1 MLSDKRRLIG
11 VLSVLLV
18 TGFLITSLA
27 GYYVSRSTLRSQLE
41 LSELPLTSDNIYSEI
56 QRDLMRPLIISSLM
70 ANDTFLRDWI
80 LNGEKDIESVRKY
93 LKEIK
98 EKYDAFA
105 SFFVSE
111 RTRLYYYSGGVLK
124 RVNPGD
130 KRDAWYFRVSRMN
143 PPYEINVDPDMANRD
158 AMTIFI
164 NFKVLDYRG
173 NFIGSTGI
181 GLTVTAVKG
190 LIESYQRKYGRTVYF
205 VDKTGDVVLHGTAF
219 AMKERNL
226 SHLPG
231 ISTQARKIL
240 SGESSIFRYTHE
252 GTTYHVN
259 TRFIPEFQWH
269 LIVEQNEEKSLA
281 RIRNTLLINLSL
293 FTLIT
298 ALVIF
303 ITNITVSTYQK
314 KLETMATTDKL
325 TGVYN
330 RQAFDILFNQTL
342 REIHREYV
350 PVSMVILDLD
360 HFKNINDTLGHLA
373 GDEVLK
379 HVVGVARSSI
389 RDSDLL
395 FRWGGEE
402 FIVILKKC
410 GLDMAFDMA
419 EKIRLRIVNS
429 PAGFGGRSITVT
441 VSLGV
446 AEYVKDE
453 SEDSLLRRV
462 DEALYRAKQKGRNRV
477 EMSEPSKNAS

>member
-1 MLSDKRRLIG
+1 MLSNKRQLIG
-11 VLSVLLV
+11 ILSVLLV
-18 TGFLITSLA
+18 AGFLITSLA

-56 QRDLMRPLIISSLM
+56 QRDLMRPVIISYLM

-93 LKEIK
+93 LSEIK
-98 EKYDAFA
+98 DKYDAFA

-111 RTRLYYYSGGVLK
+111 RTRLYYFSGGVLK

-130 KRDAWYFRVSRMN
+130 KRDAWYFRVSRME

-205 VDKTGDVVLHGTAF
+205 VDKNGDVVLHGQAF
-219 AMKERNL
+219 APKERNL
-226 SHLPG
+226 SQLPG
-231 ISTQARKIL
+231 ISSHARGIL

-252 GTTYHVN
+252 GKTYHVN

-269 LIVEQNEEKSLA
+269 LIVEQNEDKSLS

-298 ALVIF
+298 GLVIF
-303 ITNITVSTYQK
+303 ITNLTISAYQK

-330 RQAFDILFNQTL
+330 RQVFDILFNQTL
-342 REIHREYV
+342 RELHREYV

-379 HVVGVARSSI
+379 HVVGVVRSSI

-419 EKIRLRIVNS
+419 EKIRLRIASS

-446 AEYVKDE
+446 AEYMKDE

-462 DEALYRAKQKGRNRV
+462 DEALYRAKQNGRNRV
-477 EMSEPSKNAS
+477 EMSVQPENAS